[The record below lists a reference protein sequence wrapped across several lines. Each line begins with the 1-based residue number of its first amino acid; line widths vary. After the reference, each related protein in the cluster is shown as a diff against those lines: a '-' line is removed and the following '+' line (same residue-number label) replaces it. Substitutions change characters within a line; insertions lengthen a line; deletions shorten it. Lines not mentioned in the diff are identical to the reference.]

1 VECNHQSSTDID
13 VFATQVRHYR
23 YSQAHSELWPQ
34 EDDIILG
41 PRAQLPGLYVG
52 YLGLVV
58 QAMRSGRI
66 RLEQNHTGRKMC
78 QYQGHVRFGLFHFGL
93 LCLPRCILRCVPDS
107 IHYAPQHATQEP
119 HPGLDRAGPQYPG
132 LHPHH
137 LQTNNLW
144 GNFCS
149 TG

>member
-1 VECNHQSSTDID
+1 MD
-13 VFATQVRHYR
+13 VFTTQVRHHR
-23 YSQAHSELWPQ
+23 YSQAHSELRPQ
-34 EDDIILG
+34 DDDTILG
-41 PRAQLPGLYVG
+41 PRAQLPGLYIG

-66 RLEQNHTGRKMC
+66 RLEQNHTRRKMC
-78 QYQGHVRFGLFHFGL
+78 HYQGYVRFGLFHFGL
-93 LCLPRCILRCVPDS
+93 LCLPRCILRYVPNS

-137 LQTNNLW
+137 LQTHNLW